1 MLNKTINIIKK
12 FPVRSLLVALIVVF
26 AIYVIS
32 DPSIISSFNQG
43 LSDGAAGR

>member
-1 MLNKTINIIKK
+1 M
-12 FPVRSLLVALIVVF
+12 LIVVF

-43 LSDGAAGR
+43 LSDGTAGR